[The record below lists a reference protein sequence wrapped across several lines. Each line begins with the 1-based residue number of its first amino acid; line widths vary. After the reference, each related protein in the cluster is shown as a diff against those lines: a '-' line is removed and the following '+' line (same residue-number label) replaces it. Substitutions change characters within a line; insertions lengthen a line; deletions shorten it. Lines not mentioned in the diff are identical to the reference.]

1 LVKRK
6 RKKKKKK
13 SFPLIWTGIVI
24 LLIVTVSLVYLFY
37 RESGRETVKE
47 ILPGKKKIKR
57 QRTVDGFDKRIRHST
72 DKHKIAIVID
82 DIGYDL
88 WSANELLGMDVPI
101 TLSILPHC
109 PYSTEVAERAHR
121 AGREFILH
129 LPMEPSDYP
138 EKNPGEGALLTCMS
152 NNELRHRLEE
162 NLKSVP
168 HVSGVNNHMG
178 SRFMADEKKLEVVMK
193 KLKEKNLFFVDS
205 YTTRNTK
212 GQKIAKKIGLKF
224 AGRDVFIDNNSD
236 FTDTLGTLEKAID
249 RRDHW
254 QTLIIIGH
262 PYKSTI
268 LAIKEAI
275 PQFKAKGIEIV
286 PLSDLTE

>member
-1 LVKRK
+1 MVKKK

-37 RESGRETVKE
+37 TESGRETVKE

-57 QRTVDGFDKRIRHST
+57 QRIVDGFDKRIRHFT

-82 DIGYDL
+82 DIGYNL

-152 NNELRHRLEE
+152 NNELRHQLEK

-168 HVSGVNNHMG
+168 HASGVNNHMG

-205 YTTRNTK
+205 YTTKNTK
-212 GQKIAKKIGLKF
+212 GQKIAKEIGLKF

-236 FTDTLGTLEKAID
+236 FTDTLGILKKTID
-249 RRDHW
+249 RRGHW

-268 LAIKEAI
+268 LAIKETI